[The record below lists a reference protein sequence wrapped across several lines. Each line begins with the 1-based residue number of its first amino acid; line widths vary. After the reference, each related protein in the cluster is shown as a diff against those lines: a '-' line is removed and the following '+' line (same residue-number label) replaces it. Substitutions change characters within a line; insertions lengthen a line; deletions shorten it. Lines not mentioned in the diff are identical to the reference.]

1 MNPRDYFTFTRD
13 LDGIRPDFQIKVGD
27 GSYSG
32 ELTQDRVVFKL
43 TSFPPSE
50 PQILRSH
57 FSSSRNFCVVPL
69 IRIDEGARTYELI
82 VYIHEPTNDAAATIV
97 ANYRAAGRI
106 VFSNGIDIP
115 AIEPMAPNMIHAKL
129 RTVNPPSEAMSLRS
143 VEMTITYTDQLN
155 ISITDNERMPPTR
168 QSEQFRASE
177 IVSVKESTTKPIVEP
192 TASIEVQRSEVS
204 EVLPSSPW
212 IEPATAV
219 FSAPVEILNAPASV
233 FDSIGDD
240 DIDKF
245 RRLFERLSVRR
256 KAVKLTKRA
265 QQYITTHLSSPMLPV
280 LLQLTASVDLLEK
293 NESTPTILLATSTD
307 HLHAVLDALE

>member
-1 MNPRDYFTFTRD
+1 MNPRDYFIFTRD
-13 LDGIRPDFQIKVGD
+13 LEGIRPDFQIKVGD
-27 GSYSG
+27 GTYSG

-69 IRIDEGARTYELI
+69 IRIDDGLRTYELV
-82 VYIHEPTNDAAATIV
+82 VYVYGPTNDTVAAIT

-106 VFSNGIDIP
+106 TFSSGIDIP
-115 AIEPMAPNMIHAKL
+115 IVEPMPPNMIHAKL
-129 RTVNPPSEAMSLRS
+129 KPGSQQDEAKPLRS
-143 VEMTITYTDQLN
+143 VEMTVTYTDHLN
-155 ISITDNERMPPTR
+155 ITITDNEGMPPTR
-168 QSEQFRASE
+168 QSERFTVVEA
-177 IVSVKESTTKPIVEP
+177 VKPSEP
-192 TASIEVQRSEVS
+192 TPERTASTEVQLSAAPAT
-204 EVLPSSPW
+204 LPSTQTQ
-212 IEPATAV
+212 EPATAV
-219 FSAPVEILNAPASV
+219 FSAPVEILNAPASA

-256 KAVKLTKRA
+256 KAIKLTKRA
-265 QQYITTHLSSPMLPV
+265 QQYIATHMSSPMLPV

-293 NESTPTILLATSTD
+293 NESTPTVLLATSTD